1 MQGIV
6 QWWQKNC
13 EANPNLGNS
22 LEVYQPEQ
30 EGTPTLRLEA
40 PREEVVLSEPRGQG
54 YLEEGGTSVDLSS
67 MN

>member
-30 EGTPTLRLEA
+30 EGTLTLRLEA
-40 PREEVVLSEPRGQG
+40 PREEVVLSEPRG
-54 YLEEGGTSVDLSS
+54 
-67 MN
+67 